1 MKYFKNISTPEE
13 LKKQF
18 RQYCITMH
26 PDKGGNAAEFAH
38 MFAEYRQAA
47 KHKGWSIGSVSQCK
61 ARKVISIP

>member
-26 PDKGGNAAEFAH
+26 PDKGGNAHRERRGSRS
-38 MFAEYRQAA
+38 ELLPGRQYE
-47 KHKGWSIGSVSQCK
+47 C
-61 ARKVISIP
+61 

>member
-26 PDKGGNAAEFAH
+26 PDKGGNAH
-38 MFAEYRQAA
+38 
-47 KHKGWSIGSVSQCK
+47 HDK
-61 ARKVISIP
+61 AWQQVRAPAWATI